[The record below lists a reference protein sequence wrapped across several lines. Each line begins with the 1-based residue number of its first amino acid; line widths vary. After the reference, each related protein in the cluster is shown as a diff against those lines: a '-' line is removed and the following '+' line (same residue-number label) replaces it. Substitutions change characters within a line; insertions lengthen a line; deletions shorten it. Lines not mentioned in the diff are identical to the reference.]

1 MDAALRDTPA
11 LTVDLDAVER
21 NIRRL
26 QEHCDREGLANRPH
40 IKTHKLPG
48 VAHMQLA
55 AGAVGIAC
63 QKLGEA
69 EVMAASGISDIL
81 LTFPIVG
88 EEKLARLVRLAAST
102 RLGLVGDSAV
112 VARGVSVALARE
124 GLECDFVVE
133 CDTGLGRTGVQSPE
147 EAAGLAALVA
157 SLPGLRFAGLMT
169 YPTPRD
175 GGAWLRAAREE
186 CEAAG
191 LALERVSGGG
201 TPHALDTTREKDALT
216 EVRAGTYVYGDRH
229 CLGNGTVRLED
240 VAQVV
245 RATVVSRPTRD
256 RAIVDAGTKA
266 LTSDPVAQSDAGGHG
281 FVREFPEAVVYR
293 LNEEHGYLDVSRCPE
308 APEVGQVVSIVPN
321 HACGATNLYDEVVV
335 TRSGR
340 VVGIW
345 PVLARGRNR

>member
-1 MDAALRDTPA
+1 MNPGLDTPA
-11 LTVDLDAVER
+11 LVVDLDAVER

-40 IKTHKLPG
+40 IKTHKLPAI
-48 VAHMQLA
+48 AHMQLA

-88 EEKLARLVRLAAST
+88 EEKLERLARLAAAI
-102 RLGLVGDSAV
+102 RLSVVGDSAA
-112 VARGVSVALARE
+112 VAHGISSALARE
-124 GLECDFVVE
+124 GLSCGFLVE
-133 CDTGLGRTGVQSPE
+133 CDTGLGRTGVQSPDQ
-147 EAAGLAALVA
+147 AVGLAALAA
-157 SLPGLRFAGLMT
+157 SLPGLSFAGLMT

-175 GGAWLRAAREE
+175 GGAWLRAAREA

-191 LALERVSGGG
+191 LEVGCVSGGG
-201 TPHALDTTREKDALT
+201 TPHALETTRDDALT
-216 EVRAGTYVYGDRH
+216 ELRADTYVYGDRS
-229 CLGNGTVRLED
+229 CIANGSVPLED
-240 VAQVV
+240 TALVV
-245 RATVVSRPTRD
+245 KAAVVSRPTRD

-266 LTSDPVAQSDAGGHG
+266 LTSD
-281 FVREFPEAVVYR
+281 R
-293 LNEEHGYLDVSRCPE
+293 LNEEHGYVDVSGCAEPPE
-308 APEVGQVVSIVPN
+308 IGEVVSIVPN

-335 TRSGR
+335 TRAGR

-345 PVLARGRNR
+345 PILARGRSR